1 MMAIVPQFFIK
12 NVIIKKNAIVFFKT
26 IKGAK
31 FGAYTEVGF
40 GLGGGVYIQYDE
52 IFNFSINLSKIYNI
66 KKRVQAIGRCKQN
79 ICGVD
84 LEYDIYTSYNYFSGD
99 NHHCY
104 NDMKTNY
111 EGLENSLE
119 MNLGEKYF
127 ISSEVEV
134 FQVVLY

>member
-1 MMAIVPQFFIK
+1 M
-12 NVIIKKNAIVFFKT
+12 
-26 IKGAK
+26 
-31 FGAYTEVGF
+31 
-40 GLGGGVYIQYDE
+40 YIQDDE

-66 KKRVQAIGRCKQN
+66 KKGVGAIGRCKKN

-84 LEYDIYTSYNYFSGD
+84 LEYGIYTSYNYYSGD
-99 NHHCY
+99 NHHFIG
-104 NDMKTNY
+104 DMKTYY